1 MVSDSRQH
9 FNLIEK
15 DIMSSSAWKMKPGKF
30 RNDYPDSKLAY
41 LSSNKIVVKIKLLSD
56 R

>member
-1 MVSDSRQH
+1 
-9 FNLIEK
+9 
-15 DIMSSSAWKMKPGKF
+15 MKPGKF